1 MIDTKNIQSLEAA
14 TVEDITDRALLIAT
28 GAADRRAF
36 ADLYRRY
43 AGRIYSYV
51 RNVVRDDRSAED
63 LVIDTMT
70 AVWNGAASF
79 RGGSRVSSWI
89 LGIARHKAID
99 TVRTHERAP
108 VCLPIDDSS
117 PLEATGPSAYETV
130 FVDQRK
136 TLARRALALL
146 SREHREAL
154 FLAYYQDLPYEVIAK
169 RLNIPQNTV
178 KSRVYCAK
186 QCLKQKLSSL
196 RPA

>member
-1 MIDTKNIQSLEAA
+1 MIRTKSIQSLEAA

-36 ADLYRRY
+36 ADLYGRY
-43 AGRIYSYV
+43 ADRIYSYV

-63 LVIDTMT
+63 VVIDTMT
-70 AVWNGAASF
+70 AVWNAAASF

-99 TVRTHERAP
+99 AVRAHERVP
-108 VCLPIDDSS
+108 VSVPIDNSS
-117 PLEATGPSAYETV
+117 PLEATGLSPYESV

-146 SREHREAL
+146 SDEHREAL
-154 FLAYYQDLPYEVIAK
+154 FLAYYQELPYEVIAK

>member
-1 MIDTKNIQSLEAA
+1 MNAKNIQSLEAA

-36 ADLYRRY
+36 AELYRRY
-43 AGRIYSYV
+43 ADRVYSYV
-51 RNVVRDDRSAED
+51 RNVVRDDLSAED

-70 AVWNGAASF
+70 AVWNGAAAF
-79 RGGSRVSSWI
+79 RGASRVSSWI

-99 TVRTHERAP
+99 AVRTHERMP

-117 PLEATGPSAYETV
+117 SLEATGPTPYESV
-130 FVDQRK
+130 FVEQRR
-136 TLARRALALL
+136 TLARRALAML
-146 SREHREAL
+146 SDEHREAL
-154 FLAYYQDLPYEVIAK
+154 FLAYYRDLPYEVIAE
-169 RLNIPQNTV
+169 RLNIPRNTV

-186 QCLKQKLSSL
+186 QCLMQKLSSL